1 MCVKHSVRCGVCT
14 HEYERRHRGL
24 RCGLHCHRFSHEQ
37 DGGYMAY
44 SYWYYTR
51 RHSWGATLWRTYML
65 LCGSP
70 GPISLSTIR
79 PYHYTALS
87 LFHSLPLAT
96 ATLLCLPCCYSCGH
110 RMGRYSTRLSV
121 GGRLGRCLWWVSSC
135 FAASRSNQRVWTM
148 GCLKHGT
155 SATVGS
161 S

>member
-1 MCVKHSVRCGVCT
+1 MNTNASIVACVVACIVTDSRTNKTEDTWRTPTGTTLVDTLGERRCGEHICCCAD
-14 HEYERRHRGL
+14 R
-24 RCGLHCHRFSHEQ
+24 
-37 DGGYMAY
+37 
-44 SYWYYTR
+44 
-51 RHSWGATLWRTYML
+51 
-65 LCGSP
+65 P
-70 GPISLSTIR
+70 GPISLSTVP